1 MREEWLVNL
10 PRLPEWC
17 ECAVGDVRLGPEEAA
32 VFLAAALV
40 LLPPELEL
48 RASLMGDA
56 PVSEELRA
64 ALRGLWLR
72 SGLARPAPVSMPLH
86 QLSPGL
92 FALGWRRLRALLAQ
106 AFRIEME

>member
-1 MREEWLVNL
+1 MREWLVNL
-10 PRLPEWC
+10 PRLPQWC
-17 ECAVGDVRLGPEEAA
+17 EGTIGGGRLSPEDAA

-40 LLPPELEL
+40 LIPPELEL

-56 PVSEELRA
+56 PASEELRD

-72 SGLARPAPVSMPLH
+72 SGMAPPAPVSMPLH

-92 FALGWRRLRALLAQ
+92 FALGWRRLRAALAQ